1 MSSVTQPVNS
11 SLDVATKSDI
21 QSLNASA
28 ALVEPASVRQS
39 FAYRNRMWLTGV
51 SLVAGMA
58 ATWIVRPG
66 VGLPV
71 AWKVGFSIAG
81 WCCLLGGAAIRIWAS
96 TYICARKSVAVV
108 RTGPYSLSRNPLYW
122 GTFLMIA
129 AFPLIL
135 TSPALAVSMLPP
147 IALYLFAVVPVEEA
161 VMLSRHGAEY
171 TDYCHAVSRWLP
183 RFSRYD
189 RGVALDGGSIGFRRE
204 CGRMI
209 WWVGFALL
217 AQWAAW

>member
-1 MSSVTQPVNS
+1 MNAITTTPD
-11 SLDVATKSDI
+11 SLTIAPESPG
-21 QSLNASA
+21 LNAA
-28 ALVEPASVRQS
+28 AVLPEPANVRQS
-39 FAYRNRMWLTGV
+39 YAYRNRMWLTAV
-51 SLVAGMA
+51 SLVAGLA
-58 ATWIVRPG
+58 LTASTRPWLMLDISWR
-66 VGLPV
+66 VGLAV
-71 AWKVGFSIAG
+71 AG
-81 WCCLLGGAAIRIWAS
+81 WSLLLAGAGIRIWAS

-135 TSPALAVSMLPP
+135 CSWPLAVAMLPP
-147 IALYLFAVVPVEEA
+147 IALYLYAVVPVEES

-171 TDYCHAVSRWLP
+171 TDYCQSVARWMP

-209 WWVGFALL
+209 WWVGFAIAAQLL
-217 AQWAAW
+217 AR